1 MLKNIL
7 SHFSIIHDFPEYK
20 NMSNKEL
27 KSTVKK
33 ILGELISLDLV
44 FILRNLPKKSSI
56 SYDLIMSNIATF
68 SGIIYNTYEEMEDND
83 EALGKISLNKGK
95 IALVLES
102 DEDLQILNVVKNNTR
117 MILFVEP
124 LFRD

>member
-1 MLKNIL
+1 
-7 SHFSIIHDFPEYK
+7 
-20 NMSNKEL
+20 
-27 KSTVKK
+27 
-33 ILGELISLDLV
+33 
-44 FILRNLPKKSSI
+44 
-56 SYDLIMSNIATF
+56 MSNIATF

-83 EALGKISLNKGK
+83 EALGKINLNKGK

>member
-1 MLKNIL
+1 
-7 SHFSIIHDFPEYK
+7 
-20 NMSNKEL
+20 
-27 KSTVKK
+27 
-33 ILGELISLDLV
+33 
-44 FILRNLPKKSSI
+44 
-56 SYDLIMSNIATF
+56 
-68 SGIIYNTYEEMEDND
+68 MEDND
-83 EALGKISLNKGK
+83 EALGKINLNKGK